1 MGRSRRS
8 AKDAGA
14 RFEREVADYLSGV
27 LGDDAI
33 DKQVKCGSKDKGD
46 VRGLFLAGKA
56 VALECKEYRGEH
68 HLPQWYREA
77 ERERGNK
84 DAAYGVVVW
93 KRKGTTDPAEQHV
106 SMTLRT
112 FAAMLAGGPEYLEE
126 GQ

>member
-27 LGDDAI
+27 LGDDSI

-112 FAAMLAGGPEYLEE
+112 FAAMLAGGPENLEE

>member
-14 RFEREVADYLSGV
+14 RFEREVADYLSAV
-27 LGDDAI
+27 LGDGAI

-112 FAAMLAGGPEYLEE
+112 FAAMLAGGPENLEE
-126 GQ
+126 EQ

>member
-1 MGRSRRS
+1 MGRSRKS

-14 RFEREVADYLSGV
+14 RFEGEVAGYLSKV

-33 DKQVKCGSKDKGD
+33 DRQVKCGSQDKGD
-46 VRGLFLAGKA
+46 VRGLYLGGKPI
-56 VALECKEYRGEH
+56 ALECKEYRGEH

-112 FAAMLAGGPEYLEE
+112 FAAMLAGGPDNLEE
-126 GQ
+126 ES

>member
-14 RFEREVADYLSGV
+14 RFEREVADYLSAV

-33 DKQVKCGSKDKGD
+33 DKQAKCGSKDKGD

-84 DAAYGVVVW
+84 GAAYGVVVW
-93 KRKGTTDPAEQHV
+93 KRKGITDPAEQHV

-112 FAAMLAGGPEYLEE
+112 FAAMLAGGPENLEE
-126 GQ
+126 EQ

>member
-14 RFEREVADYLSGV
+14 RFEREVADYLSAV
-27 LGDDAI
+27 LGDDDI

-112 FAAMLAGGPEYLEE
+112 FAAMLAGGPENLEE
-126 GQ
+126 EQ